1 MEHVVSSSSSTP
13 ESLLS
18 SLLLS
23 SPLAS
28 FTGLKDDV
36 GAAPSVDDR
45 DPTISLSSSSS
56 SPLLSSSPTD
66 NSLFDEDSQRV
77 VNIGDVPNVV
87 IRRVFNTCAISF
99 VGGDISQF
107 AVPVVDEDVTTTAA
121 ADTVNAA
128 AAAFISDGII
138 VNVGPVVWP

>member
-13 ESLLS
+13 ESSSSL

-23 SPLAS
+23 SPFAS
-28 FTGLKDDV
+28 FTGLKDDNV

-56 SPLLSSSPTD
+56 PLLLSSPTT
-66 NSLFDEDSQRV
+66 NSLFDEDTHRV
-77 VNIGDVPNVV
+77 VNIGDVPNV

-99 VGGDISQF
+99 VGGDDSQF
-107 AVPVVDEDVTTTAA
+107 AVTFVDEVVTTTAA
-121 ADTVNAA
+121 DTANAA
-128 AAAFISDGII
+128 AAVVNSDDII